1 MILAAII
8 AVACIV
14 AGIFAIKYGIV
25 AVITGV
31 TTLIAI
37 MTAGTK
43 KGG

>member
-1 MILAAII
+1 MILSAVI

-31 TTLIAI
+31 TTLLTI
-37 MTAGTK
+37 MCAGK